1 MENRKAYKAL
11 LQVAEN
17 NGLSLDE
24 VIGEIESAIK
34 DAIET
39 AKRENNQEA
48 LSMWAQIPS
57 KGEYPTAVEVIAAMG
72 DKIG

>member
-11 LQVAEN
+11 IQVAEN

-34 DAIET
+34 DAIQT

-48 LSMWAQIPS
+48 LSMGAQIPS

-72 DKIG
+72 DMIG